1 MIPQV
6 FRTFYSHGLMSSNIS
21 DKRCSLQRSIS
32 WRINGNN
39 ASLKLVFVCFSE
51 IRQPFMLF
59 GKHSSSDDLEN
70 YSFNFASESHQVRN
84 TGPQGSAAP
93 HMVRNRQQIIKQRI
107 WSHCRYTGITVTLS
121 HVSGS
126 LPQ

>member
-21 DKRCSLQRSIS
+21 DKRCSLQLSIS
-32 WRINGNN
+32 WQINRNIT
-39 ASLKLVFVCFSE
+39 SLNLVFVCFSE

-84 TGPQGSAAP
+84 TGARGSAAP
-93 HMVRNRQQIIKQRI
+93 HMVRNHQQIIKQRI
-107 WSHCRYTGITVTLS
+107 
-121 HVSGS
+121 
-126 LPQ
+126 